1 MNILNRIYKMQEIDI
16 QTFGINLNE
25 PMRKH
30 ILERLHSVF
39 GYEKN
44 KVNKII
50 IKLYDQSDI
59 NHATNMTC
67 YIKIYIDDKSPII
80 TKLES
85 LDIFSAITLAIERAR
100 IKLDKSINNTHQ
112 EKARIQINEKK
123 IRYGSYRIYQ

>member
-1 MNILNRIYKMQEIDI
+1 MQEIDI
-16 QTFGINLNE
+16 QTYGINLNE

-30 ILERLHSVF
+30 ILKRLHSVF
-39 GYEKN
+39 GYDKN

-50 IKLYDQSDI
+50 IKLYDQSDN
-59 NHATNMTC
+59 NHATNMAC

-100 IKLDKSINNTHQ
+100 IKLDKSISNTHQ